1 MYKTVE
7 TNSFW
12 IYEAKV
18 LLLGGK
24 LLTMTLKLKTKSQIM
39 QFSFFIL
46 LFSEG
51 YVDRKGN
58 SWKSLGKQT
67 REPGLIREILRGE
80 MFMLFNVD
88 YSFTDNQQIFIE
100 RDNVSIMFHGLL
112 QVVIQIQ
119 WQHKTF

>member
-1 MYKTVE
+1 MDILSE
-7 TNSFW
+7 S
-12 IYEAKV
+12 
-18 LLLGGK
+18 LLFGGK
-24 LLTMTLKLKTKSQIM
+24 LLPMTLKTKSQIM

-51 YVDRKGN
+51 YVDNKGK

-88 YSFTDNQQIFIE
+88 LCNHDQPFC
-100 RDNVSIMFHGLL
+100 V
-112 QVVIQIQ
+112 
-119 WQHKTF
+119 